1 MGIRKLWA
9 LGTLGLALALL
20 AGCGSAPATV
30 HKPARPTT
38 FALVGQVQ
46 VSGQCSAVAADGYSD
61 ITPGAQVTITG
72 LTGETVAVGP
82 LGNPFDDG
90 IVCTFPFRIERV
102 PARLA
107 QYGITVSHRGTLD
120 YTWAQVQ
127 QPVIMTLGAG

>member
-9 LGTLGLALALL
+9 LGALALALL
-20 AGCGSAPATV
+20 AGCGSASKPATA
-30 HKPARPTT
+30 HKPARPAT
-38 FALVGQVQ
+38 FTLAGQVQ
-46 VSGQCSAVAADGYSD
+46 VSHKCSAMASDGYSD

-72 LTGETVAVGP
+72 PTGKVVAVGP
-82 LGNPFDDG
+82 LGTPFWDG
-90 IVCTFPFRIERV
+90 VVCTFPFRIDRV
-102 PARLA
+102 PVRLA